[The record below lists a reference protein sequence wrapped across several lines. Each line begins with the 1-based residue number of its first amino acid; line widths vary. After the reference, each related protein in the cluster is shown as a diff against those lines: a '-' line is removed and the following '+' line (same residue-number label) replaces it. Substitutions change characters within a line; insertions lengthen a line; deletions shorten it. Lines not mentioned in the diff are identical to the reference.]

1 MRSICTSVVIAAAS
15 MLLVVP
21 FATAA
26 DLEAEIAD
34 MKQRME
40 AMEDQLQAQN
50 DELTQAQATVKEQTA
65 LIENSG
71 LEEREDVSA
80 LSKFIEGVDFSA
92 WVAASYNYN
101 FAGSSGL
108 FDPANLNYGY
118 DWSSNTFQLDQ
129 AWISIDKAPT
139 EESRGGFHMDLQA
152 GNLTQTSGYSAD
164 LADPGIAPPVG
175 IYSAYV
181 SYLAPIFNGVQID
194 AGIMPTIIGWEVEQQ
209 NANWNITR
217 GATWGLQPVTNTG
230 ALVTVPIGNFTV
242 QLGANNEPITGA
254 GTDPNGGK
262 GLTSKVSY
270 GAEKW
275 GASLGVNWGSPSAAA
290 TAKSKGIV
298 DVILW
303 ADPLENLSAYINY
316 DYVFVEQYG
325 NLGNA
330 GAHGLAVGARLGII
344 DSTGIAARVEY
355 IHDQSGVV
363 FRAANT
369 PGDLVTIT
377 GTVDHQ
383 LTDGLTL
390 KTEVRWDH
398 DDDSVF
404 PIRELGGATQNDQ
417 VAAIAQLLYEF

>member
-26 DLEAEIAD
+26 DLESEIAD

-101 FAGSSGL
+101 FAGSGQGGVP
-108 FDPANLNYGY
+108 FNENFGY
-118 DWSSNTFQLDQ
+118 AWTSNTFQLDQ

-139 EESRGGFHMDLQA
+139 EESRGGFHMDLEA
-152 GNLTQTSGYSAD
+152 GQLTQVGN
-164 LADPGIAPPVG
+164 PGNIAPAVG

-181 SYLAPIFNGVQID
+181 SYLAPLFNGVQID

-217 GATWGLQPVTNTG
+217 GATWGLQPVTNVG

-242 QLGANNEPITGA
+242 QVGALNNPIA
-254 GTDPNGGK
+254 GNLPDTNNGK
-262 GLTSKVSY
+262 AITSKLSY
-270 GAEKW
+270 GAEKF
-275 GASLGVNWGSPSAAA
+275 GASVGVNWGSNGAVANPTDTQSE
-290 TAKSKGIV
+290 GIV

-303 ADPLENLSAYINY
+303 VDPLDNLSAYINY
-316 DYVFVEQYG
+316 DYVFQTAQNGTETSA
-325 NLGNA
+325 NA
-330 GAHGLAVGARLGII
+330 VAVGARLGII
-344 DSTGIAARVEY
+344 DSTGIAARFEY
-355 IHDQSGVV
+355 IADPDGIRRDPASGL
-363 FRAANT
+363 AA
-369 PGDLVTIT
+369 GDLITLT

-390 KTEVRWDH
+390 KAEVRWDH
-398 DDDSVF
+398 DDVAVF
-404 PIRELGGATQNDQ
+404 PIRQAGGALQKDQ
-417 VAAIAQLLYEF
+417 VVALAQLLYEF